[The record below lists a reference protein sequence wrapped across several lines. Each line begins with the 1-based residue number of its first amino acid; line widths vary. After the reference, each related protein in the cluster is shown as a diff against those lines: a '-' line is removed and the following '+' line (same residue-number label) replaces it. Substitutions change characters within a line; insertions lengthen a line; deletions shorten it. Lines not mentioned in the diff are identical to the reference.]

1 MIMVTKKEIMEVIY
15 EMKRDEG
22 FVLTVKNNSIRLP
35 PEVLEYLK
43 IKPGDEV
50 AFDAIGNDVITIRK
64 HIEK

>member
-1 MIMVTKKEIMEVIY
+1 MVTKKGMEVMKR
-15 EMKRDEG
+15 MKRDEG
-22 FVLTVKNNSIRLP
+22 FVITVKNNNIRLP

-50 AFDAIGNDVITIRK
+50 SFDAIGNDVITIHK

>member
-1 MIMVTKKEIMEVIY
+1 MVTKKDMEVMY
-15 EMKRDEG
+15 EMKQDEG
-22 FVLTVKNNSIRLP
+22 FVLKVKNKVIRLP

-50 AFDAIGNDVITIRK
+50 SFDAIGNDVITIRK